1 MSFHALDEH
10 QNCTVLHINENFQH
24 REDTELAIK
33 SVVILISNRSLLVV
47 RIPDDDVG
55 FPLTQR

>member
-10 QNCTVLHINENFQH
+10 QNCTVLHINENFRY

-33 SVVILISNRSLLVV
+33 SAVILISNRSLLVV